1 MRLLA
6 TSIDVR
12 TTAGPT
18 TPGGH
23 AAAFGA
29 RPHPPAPSGSPGVAL
44 VAEGVGKGLPV
55 TDVPPRPSG
64 VTGPIDYPAP
74 FLVGSARQLQRD
86 QLGAYRGA
94 LELGGGCPVRFRL
107 GPPRVGIRFDTVFRP
122 EDARQIL
129 ATDAAHYDKQLPIM
143 DEFRR
148 VIGDG
153 LITSE
158 GDRWRTDRRTI
169 APLFT
174 PKQITSYV
182 DTMAAA
188 AGQLV
193 VSWAPAAEAGREVD
207 VHAGAVRYT
216 LEVLGRTIIGDDID
230 ELAPLFAETVP
241 MLSEYAT
248 RRALSPV
255 RLPASWPTPANRRAA
270 SERQRLFAAVSRM
283 IERRR
288 AGPGDGTDLLSRLLA
303 VRDPETGAALDD
315 VAVRDQV
322 LTFLI
327 AGHETSASAMAM
339 ALWLLGSHREVQDRV
354 RQEVRAV
361 CAAASADRGE
371 VEPGGPDGRAGPGG
385 IGPSEIGPG
394 GAESG
399 AQGVVGAGSIGPGE
413 VGQMTFTGQVVQEAL
428 RLYSPSHT
436 VVRRVSEA
444 CQVAGYDVTAGHLMA
459 VSVWGIHHNPA
470 VWPDPDRFDPDRF
483 GAASDGGAGRYG
495 HLSFGGGPRGCIGE
509 QLARDELIVGLAT
522 IVAAYRLGAPAETPP
537 LDVGVTLRPAGPVMC
552 RLRPA

>member
-1 MRLLA
+1 M
-6 TSIDVR
+6 
-12 TTAGPT
+12 
-18 TPGGH
+18 
-23 AAAFGA
+23 
-29 RPHPPAPSGSPGVAL
+29 
-44 VAEGVGKGLPV
+44 

-64 VTGPIDYPAP
+64 VPGPIDYPAP

-129 ATDAAHYDKQLPIM
+129 ATDAAHYDKQLPII

-148 VIGDG
+148 VLGNG

-158 GDRWRTDRRTI
+158 GDRWRADRRTI

-174 PKQITSYV
+174 PKRITSYV

-193 VSWAPAAEAGREVD
+193 ASWASAAEDGRQVD
-207 VHAGAVRYT
+207 AHAGAVRYT

-230 ELAPLFAETVP
+230 ELAQLFAETVP

-303 VRDPETGAALDD
+303 ARDPETGAALDD

-339 ALWLLGSHREVQDRV
+339 ALWLLGSHHEVQDRV

-361 CAAASADRGE
+361 CAAAS
-371 VEPGGPDGRAGPGG
+371 V
-385 IGPSEIGPG
+385 
-394 GAESG
+394 
-399 AQGVVGAGSIGPGE
+399 GPGE
-413 VGQMTFTGQVVQEAL
+413 VGQLTFTGQVVQEAL

-483 GAASDGGAGRYG
+483 GAASDGGAGRNG

-509 QLARDELIVGLAT
+509 QLARHELIVGLAT
-522 IVAAYRLGAPAETPP
+522 IVAAYQLDAPAETPP
-537 LDVGVTLRPAGPVMC
+537 LEVGVTLRPAGPVMC